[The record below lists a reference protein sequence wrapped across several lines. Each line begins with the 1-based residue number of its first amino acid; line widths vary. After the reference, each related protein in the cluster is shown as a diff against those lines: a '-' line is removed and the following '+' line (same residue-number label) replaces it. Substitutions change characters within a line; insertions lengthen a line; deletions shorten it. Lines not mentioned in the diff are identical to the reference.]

1 MDDRLAP
8 GGGGMNTDVKAA
20 LRAQAANAALAFTL
34 FVTLASVFFAAI
46 GTQPLAMLAEIARSA
61 WGDGYAL
68 GETLLRATP
77 ILLCALATIVPA
89 RAGLI
94 SVGAEGQL
102 YFGALAGTGL
112 LLAMGAPPGAWV
124 LPATLLAGAVG
135 GAAWALAPALLR
147 VGANANETI
156 STLLL
161 NYIAALLVTWL
172 VYGPWK
178 NPQSQGWPASIEFP
192 PGARLPLLGDSRVHA
207 GLFIAVTLALALH
220 LLLTRSRWGLELDL
234 MRSNPRAALLAGFGQ
249 RRRLVLALL
258 TGGLLA
264 GLAGIAETSSVQG
277 RLQADL
283 SNGAGLSGFLV
294 AWLAGNSPLRAIA
307 WAFVVAGLLAAGDGL
322 QMNAGIPSSATLVV
336 QGLLFVAVLLAGGQR
351 RQRMSV
357 HGGGHD

>member
-1 MDDRLAP
+1 M
-8 GGGGMNTDVKAA
+8 KATLYHRAAGSATAFA
-20 LRAQAANAALAFTL
+20 LFIALASL
-34 FVTLASVFFAAI
+34 FFLAIS
-46 GTQPLAMLAEIARSA
+46 TNPLAMLAEISRSA

-112 LLAMGAPPGAWV
+112 LLAAGVPSGAWM
-124 LPATLLAGAVG
+124 LPATLLAGALG
-135 GAAWALAPALLR
+135 GALWAAVPALLR
-147 VGANANETI
+147 VGANVNETI

-161 NYIAALLVTWL
+161 NYVAALLVTWL

-178 NPQSQGWPASIEFP
+178 NPQSQGWPASVEFP
-192 PGARLPLLGDSRVHA
+192 GAARLPLLFESRVHA
-207 GLFIAVTLALALH
+207 GLFVALVLVLVLH

-249 RRRLVLALL
+249 KRRIVIALL
-258 TGGLLA
+258 VSGLLA

-277 RLQADL
+277 RLQAEL

-294 AWLAGNSPLRAIA
+294 AWLARNSALRAVPY
-307 WAFVVAGLLAAGDGL
+307 AFMVAGLLAAGDGL
-322 QMNAGIPSSATLVV
+322 QMNANIPSSATLVV
-336 QGLLFVAVLLAGGQR
+336 QGLLFVAVLLAGGIREWRQSR
-351 RQRMSV
+351 RGAW
-357 HGGGHD
+357 HA

>member
-1 MDDRLAP
+1 M
-8 GGGGMNTDVKAA
+8 KATLYHRAAGSATAFA
-20 LRAQAANAALAFTL
+20 LFIALASL
-34 FVTLASVFFAAI
+34 FFLAIS
-46 GTQPLAMLAEIARSA
+46 TNPLAMLAEISRSA

-112 LLAMGAPPGAWV
+112 LLAAGVPSGAWM
-124 LPATLLAGAVG
+124 LPATLLAGALG
-135 GAAWALAPALLR
+135 GALWAAVPALLR
-147 VGANANETI
+147 VGANVNETI

-161 NYIAALLVTWL
+161 NYVAALLVTWL

-178 NPQSQGWPASIEFP
+178 NPQSQGWPASVEFP
-192 PGARLPLLGDSRVHA
+192 GAARLPLLFESRVHA
-207 GLFIAVTLALALH
+207 GLFVALVLALVLH

-249 RRRLVLALL
+249 KRRIVIALL
-258 TGGLLA
+258 VSGLLA

-277 RLQADL
+277 RLQAEL

-294 AWLAGNSPLRAIA
+294 AWLARNSALRAVPY
-307 WAFVVAGLLAAGDGL
+307 AFIVAGLLAAGDGL
-322 QMNAGIPSSATLVV
+322 QMNANIPSSATLVV
-336 QGLLFVAVLLAGGQR
+336 QGLLFVAVLLAGGIR
-351 RQRMSV
+351 EWRQSRSGAW
-357 HGGGHD
+357 HA

>member
-1 MDDRLAP
+1 M
-8 GGGGMNTDVKAA
+8 KATLYHRAAGSATAFA
-20 LRAQAANAALAFTL
+20 LFIALASL
-34 FVTLASVFFAAI
+34 FFLAIS
-46 GTQPLAMLAEIARSA
+46 TNPLAMLAEISRSA

-112 LLAMGAPPGAWV
+112 LLAAGVPSGAWM
-124 LPATLLAGAVG
+124 LPATLLAGALG
-135 GAAWALAPALLR
+135 GALWAAVPALLR
-147 VGANANETI
+147 VGANVNETI

-161 NYIAALLVTWL
+161 NYVAALLVTWL

-178 NPQSQGWPASIEFP
+178 NPQSQGWPASVEFP
-192 PGARLPLLGDSRVHA
+192 GAARLPLLFESRVHA
-207 GLFIAVTLALALH
+207 GLFLALVLALVLH

-249 RRRLVLALL
+249 KRRIVIALL
-258 TGGLLA
+258 VSGLLA

-277 RLQADL
+277 RLQAEL

-294 AWLAGNSPLRAIA
+294 AWLARNSALRAVPY
-307 WAFVVAGLLAAGDGL
+307 AFIVAGLLAAGDGL
-322 QMNAGIPSSATLVV
+322 QMNANIPSSATLVV
-336 QGLLFVAVLLAGGQR
+336 QGLLFVAVLLAGGIREWRQSR
-351 RQRMSV
+351 RGAW
-357 HGGGHD
+357 HA

>member
-1 MDDRLAP
+1 M
-8 GGGGMNTDVKAA
+8 
-20 LRAQAANAALAFTL
+20 NAALLQLRLQASGGATAFAL
-34 FVTLASVFFAAI
+34 FITLASIFFLAI
-46 GTQPLAMLAEIARSA
+46 GAAPLAMLTEIVRSA

-77 ILLCALATIVPA
+77 ILLCALATILPA

-102 YFGALAGTGL
+102 YFGALAGTGF
-112 LLAMGAPPGAWV
+112 LLAAGAPQGAWM
-124 LPATLLAGAVG
+124 LPATLLAGALG
-135 GAAWALAPALLR
+135 GALWALTPALLR

-161 NYIAALLVTWL
+161 NYVAALLVTWL

-178 NPQSQGWPASIEFP
+178 NPASQGWPASIEFP
-192 PGARLPLLGDSRVHA
+192 ETARLPLLFDSRVHA
-207 GLFIAVTLALALH
+207 GLFLAVALALILH

-234 MRSNPRAALLAGFGQ
+234 MRGNPRAALLAGFGQ
-249 RRRLVLALL
+249 KRRIVLALL
-258 TGGLLA
+258 MGGLLA

-294 AWLAGNSPLRAIA
+294 AWLARNSALRAIA

-322 QMNAGIPSSATLVV
+322 QMNANIPSSATLVV
-336 QGLLFVAVLLAGGQR
+336 QGLLFVAVLLAGGLR
-351 RQRMSV
+351 DWRQSRPGAPYV
-357 HGGGHD
+357 

>member
-1 MDDRLAP
+1 
-8 GGGGMNTDVKAA
+8 MNAA
-20 LRAQAANAALAFTL
+20 LSQVRAQAAGGALAFSL
-34 FVTLASVFFAAI
+34 FAVLASAFFLAI
-46 GTQPLAMLAEIARSA
+46 GTSPLAMLAEIARSA

-102 YFGALAGTGL
+102 YFGALAGTGA
-112 LLAMGAPPGAWV
+112 LLAMNAPSTAWM
-124 LPATLLAGAVG
+124 LPATLLAGALG
-135 GAAWALAPALLR
+135 GALWAAVPALLR
-147 VGANANETI
+147 IAANANETI

-161 NYIAALLVTWL
+161 NYVAALLVTWL

-192 PGARLPLLGDSRVHA
+192 EAARLPLLFGSRVHG
-207 GLFIAVTLALALH
+207 GLFLAVVLALALH
-220 LLLTRSRWGLELDL
+220 VLLTRSRWGLELDL

-249 RRRLVLALL
+249 KRRIVLALL
-258 TGGLLA
+258 VGGLLA

-294 AWLAGNSPLRAIA
+294 AWLARNSALRAIA
-307 WAFVVAGLLAAGDGL
+307 YAFIVAGLLAAGDGL
-322 QMNAGIPSSATLVV
+322 QMNANIPSSATLVV
-336 QGLLFVAVLLAGGQR
+336 QGLLFVAVLLAGGFR
-351 RQRMSV
+351 EWRQSRS
-357 HGGGHD
+357 GALDG

>member
-1 MDDRLAP
+1 MTTVAHPLREHLAH
-8 GGGGMNTDVKAA
+8 GSTAFV
-20 LRAQAANAALAFTL
+20 LFIALASL
-34 FVTLASVFFAAI
+34 FFLAI
-46 GTQPLAMLAEIARSA
+46 GTHPLAMLSEIARSA
-61 WGDGYAL
+61 WGSGYAM

-112 LLAMGAPPGAWV
+112 LLATGAPSSSIFF
-124 LPATLLAGAVG
+124 LPACLLAGAIG
-135 GAAWALAPALLR
+135 GAVWAAVPALLR
-147 VGANANETI
+147 VGANVNETI

-161 NYIAALLVTWL
+161 NYVAALLVTWL

-178 NPQSQGWPASIEFP
+178 SPQSQGWPATIEFP
-192 PGARLPLLGDSRVHA
+192 EAWRLPLLMDSRVHA
-207 GLFIAVTLALALH
+207 GLFLAIALALLLH
-220 LLLTRSRWGLELDL
+220 VLLTRTRWGLELDV
-234 MRSNPRAALLAGFGQ
+234 MRSNPRAALLAGYGQ

-258 TGGLLA
+258 AGGLLA

-294 AWLAGNSPLRAIA
+294 AWLARNNALHAIA
-307 WAFVVAGLLAAGDGL
+307 YAFIVGGLLAAGDGL
-322 QMNAGIPSSATLVV
+322 QMNANIPSSATLVV
-336 QGLLFVAVLLAGGQR
+336 QGLLFVAMLLAGGLRER
-351 RQRMSV
+351 RLARGGAH
-357 HGGGHD
+357 HG

>member
-1 MDDRLAP
+1 M
-8 GGGGMNTDVKAA
+8 KATLYHRAASSATAFA
-20 LRAQAANAALAFTL
+20 LFIALASL
-34 FVTLASVFFAAI
+34 FFLAIS
-46 GTQPLAMLAEIARSA
+46 TNPLAMLAEISRSA

-112 LLAMGAPPGAWV
+112 LLAAGVPSGAWM
-124 LPATLLAGAVG
+124 LPATLLAGALG
-135 GAAWALAPALLR
+135 GALWAAVPALLR
-147 VGANANETI
+147 VGANVNETI

-161 NYIAALLVTWL
+161 NYVAALLVTWL

-178 NPQSQGWPASIEFP
+178 NPQSQGWPASVEFP
-192 PGARLPLLGDSRVHA
+192 GAARLPLLFESRVHA
-207 GLFIAVTLALALH
+207 GLFLALVLALVLH

-249 RRRLVLALL
+249 KRRIVIALL
-258 TGGLLA
+258 VSGLLA

-277 RLQADL
+277 RLQAEL

-294 AWLAGNSPLRAIA
+294 AWLARNSALRAVPY
-307 WAFVVAGLLAAGDGL
+307 AFIVAGLLAAGDGL
-322 QMNAGIPSSATLVV
+322 QMNANIPSSATLVV
-336 QGLLFVAVLLAGGQR
+336 QGLLFVAVLLAGGIREWRQSR
-351 RQRMSV
+351 RGAW
-357 HGGGHD
+357 HA

>member
-1 MDDRLAP
+1 M
-8 GGGGMNTDVKAA
+8 MA
-20 LRAQAANAALAFTL
+20 LPPPLREHLMHGSTAFVLFIALASL
-34 FVTLASVFFAAI
+34 FFLAI
-46 GTQPLAMLAEIARSA
+46 GTHPLAMLAEIARSA
-61 WGDGYAL
+61 WGSGYAM

-112 LLAMGAPPGAWV
+112 LLASGAPSSSHWF
-124 LPATLLAGAVG
+124 LPACLLAGAIG
-135 GAAWALAPALLR
+135 GAVWAAVPALLR
-147 VGANANETI
+147 VGANVNETI

-161 NYIAALLVTWL
+161 NYVAALLVTWL

-178 NPQSQGWPASIEFP
+178 SPQSQGWPATIEFP
-192 PGARLPLLGDSRVHA
+192 EAWRLPLLMDSRVHA
-207 GLFIAVTLALALH
+207 GLFLAIALAL
-220 LLLTRSRWGLELDL
+220 LLHVLFTRTRWGLELDV
-234 MRSNPRAALLAGFGQ
+234 MRSNPRAALLAGYGQ

-258 TGGLLA
+258 AAGLLA

-294 AWLAGNSPLRAIA
+294 AWLARNNALHAIA
-307 WAFVVAGLLAAGDGL
+307 YAFIVAGLLAAGDGL
-322 QMNAGIPSSATLVV
+322 QMNANIPSSATLVV
-336 QGLLFVAVLLAGGQR
+336 QGLLFVAMLLAGGLRER
-351 RQRMSV
+351 RLARGGAR
-357 HGGGHD
+357 HG

>member
-1 MDDRLAP
+1 M
-8 GGGGMNTDVKAA
+8 KATLYHRAAGSATAFA
-20 LRAQAANAALAFTL
+20 LFIALASL
-34 FVTLASVFFAAI
+34 FFLAIS
-46 GTQPLAMLAEIARSA
+46 TNPLAMLAEISRSA

-112 LLAMGAPPGAWV
+112 LLAAGVPSGAWM
-124 LPATLLAGAVG
+124 LPATLLAGALG
-135 GAAWALAPALLR
+135 GALWAAVPALLR
-147 VGANANETI
+147 VGANVNETI

-161 NYIAALLVTWL
+161 NYVAALLVTWL

-178 NPQSQGWPASIEFP
+178 NPQSQGWPASVEFP
-192 PGARLPLLGDSRVHA
+192 GAARLPLLFESRVHA
-207 GLFIAVTLALALH
+207 GLFLALVLALVLH

-249 RRRLVLALL
+249 KRRIVIALL
-258 TGGLLA
+258 VSGLLA

-277 RLQADL
+277 RLQAEL

-294 AWLAGNSPLRAIA
+294 AWLARNSALRAVPY
-307 WAFVVAGLLAAGDGL
+307 AFIVAGLLAAGDGL
-322 QMNAGIPSSATLVV
+322 QMNANIPSSATLVV
-336 QGLLFVAVLLAGGQR
+336 QGLLFVAVLLAGGIR
-351 RQRMSV
+351 EWRQSRSGAW
-357 HGGGHD
+357 HA

>member
-1 MDDRLAP
+1 M
-8 GGGGMNTDVKAA
+8 KATLYHRAAGSATAFA
-20 LRAQAANAALAFTL
+20 LFIALASL
-34 FVTLASVFFAAI
+34 FFLAIS
-46 GTQPLAMLAEIARSA
+46 TNPLAMLAEISRSA

-68 GETLLRATP
+68 GETLLRTTP

-112 LLAMGAPPGAWV
+112 LLAAGVPSGAWM
-124 LPATLLAGAVG
+124 LPATLLAGALG
-135 GAAWALAPALLR
+135 GALWAAVPALLR
-147 VGANANETI
+147 VGANVNETI

-161 NYIAALLVTWL
+161 NYVAALLVTWL

-178 NPQSQGWPASIEFP
+178 NPQSQGWPASVEFP
-192 PGARLPLLGDSRVHA
+192 GAARLPLLFESRVHA
-207 GLFIAVTLALALH
+207 GLFLALVLALVLH

-249 RRRLVLALL
+249 KRRIVIALL
-258 TGGLLA
+258 VSGLLA

-277 RLQADL
+277 RLQAEL

-294 AWLAGNSPLRAIA
+294 AWLARNSALRAVPY
-307 WAFVVAGLLAAGDGL
+307 AFIVAGLLAAGDGL
-322 QMNAGIPSSATLVV
+322 QMNANIPSSATLVV
-336 QGLLFVAVLLAGGQR
+336 QGLLFVAVLLAGGIREWRQSR
-351 RQRMSV
+351 RGAW
-357 HGGGHD
+357 HA

>member
-1 MDDRLAP
+1 M
-8 GGGGMNTDVKAA
+8 KATLYHRAAGSATAFA
-20 LRAQAANAALAFTL
+20 LFIALASL
-34 FVTLASVFFAAI
+34 FFLAIS
-46 GTQPLAMLAEIARSA
+46 TNPLAMLAEISRSA

-89 RAGLI
+89 RAGMI

-112 LLAMGAPPGAWV
+112 LLAAGVPSGAWM
-124 LPATLLAGAVG
+124 LPATLLAGALG
-135 GAAWALAPALLR
+135 GALWAAVPALLR
-147 VGANANETI
+147 VGANVNETI

-161 NYIAALLVTWL
+161 NYVAALLVTWL

-178 NPQSQGWPASIEFP
+178 NPQSQGWPASVEFP
-192 PGARLPLLGDSRVHA
+192 GAARLPLLFESRVHA
-207 GLFIAVTLALALH
+207 GLFLALVLALVLH

-249 RRRLVLALL
+249 TRRIVIALL
-258 TGGLLA
+258 VSGLLA

-277 RLQADL
+277 RLQAEL

-294 AWLAGNSPLRAIA
+294 AWLARNSALRAVPY
-307 WAFVVAGLLAAGDGL
+307 AFIVAGLLAAGDGL
-322 QMNAGIPSSATLVV
+322 QMNANIPSSATLVV
-336 QGLLFVAVLLAGGQR
+336 QGLLFVAVLLAGGIR
-351 RQRMSV
+351 EWRQSRSGAW
-357 HGGGHD
+357 HA

>member
-1 MDDRLAP
+1 M
-8 GGGGMNTDVKAA
+8 KAA
-20 LRAQAANAALAFTL
+20 LSQWRMQASGGATAFALFI
-34 FVTLASVFFAAI
+34 TLASIFFLAI
-46 GTQPLAMLAEIARSA
+46 GASPPAMLAEIARSA

-102 YFGALAGTGL
+102 YFGALAGTGF
-112 LLAMGAPPGAWV
+112 LLAAGAPQGAWM
-124 LPATLLAGAVG
+124 LPATLLAGALG
-135 GAAWALAPALLR
+135 GALWAAVPALLR

-161 NYIAALLVTWL
+161 NYVAALLVTWL

-192 PGARLPLLGDSRVHA
+192 QAARLPLLFDSRVHA
-207 GLFIAVTLALALH
+207 GLFLAVALALVLH

-249 RRRLVLALL
+249 KRRIVLALL
-258 TGGLLA
+258 AGGLLA

-294 AWLAGNSPLRAIA
+294 AWLARNNALRAIA
-307 WAFVVAGLLAAGDGL
+307 WAFIVAGLLAAGDGL
-322 QMNAGIPSSATLVV
+322 QMNANIPSSATLVV
-336 QGLLFVAVLLAGGQR
+336 QGLLFVAVLLAGRLRDWQQAKYG
-351 RQRMSV
+351 V
-357 HGGGHD
+357 AHA

>member
-1 MDDRLAP
+1 MNPILSRLRTEAS
-8 GGGGMNTDVKAA
+8 GGATAFA
-20 LRAQAANAALAFTL
+20 LFIALASAF
-34 FVTLASVFFAAI
+34 FFGIGASPPGV
-46 GTQPLAMLAEIARSA
+46 LLEIAHSA

-89 RAGLI
+89 RTGLI

-102 YFGALAGTGL
+102 YIGALAGTGL
-112 LLAMGAPPGAWV
+112 LLATGASSGAWL
-124 LPATLLAGAVG
+124 LPATLLAGALG
-135 GAAWALAPALLR
+135 GALWACVPALLR

-161 NYIAALLVTWL
+161 NYVASLLVTWL

-178 NPQSQGWPASIEFP
+178 NPQSQGWPASIAFP
-192 PGARLPLLGDSRVHA
+192 EASRLPLLLDSRVHA
-207 GLFIAVTLALALH
+207 GLFLAVALALVLH

-249 RRRLVLALL
+249 RRRIVLALL
-258 TGGLLA
+258 VGGLLA

-294 AWLAGNSPLRAIA
+294 AWLARNSALRAMA
-307 WAFVVAGLLAAGDGL
+307 YAFVVAGLLAAGDGL

-336 QGLLFVAVLLAGGQR
+336 QGLLFVSVLLAGGLRDRWQAR
-351 RQRMSV
+351 AGAR
-357 HGGGHD
+357 HG

>member
-1 MDDRLAP
+1 M
-8 GGGGMNTDVKAA
+8 KATLYHRAAGSATAFA
-20 LRAQAANAALAFTL
+20 LFIALASL
-34 FVTLASVFFAAI
+34 FFLAIS
-46 GTQPLAMLAEIARSA
+46 TNPLAMLAEISRSA

-112 LLAMGAPPGAWV
+112 LLAAGVPSGAWM
-124 LPATLLAGAVG
+124 LPATLLAGALG
-135 GAAWALAPALLR
+135 GALWAAVPALLR
-147 VGANANETI
+147 VGANVNETI

-161 NYIAALLVTWL
+161 NYVAALLVTWL

-178 NPQSQGWPASIEFP
+178 NPQSQGWPASVEFP
-192 PGARLPLLGDSRVHA
+192 GAARLPLLFESRVHA
-207 GLFIAVTLALALH
+207 GLFLALVLALVLH

-249 RRRLVLALL
+249 KRRIVIALL
-258 TGGLLA
+258 VSGLLA

-277 RLQADL
+277 RLQAEL

-294 AWLAGNSPLRAIA
+294 AWLARNSALRAVPY
-307 WAFVVAGLLAAGDGL
+307 AFMVAGLLAAGDGL
-322 QMNAGIPSSATLVV
+322 QMNANIPSSATLVV
-336 QGLLFVAVLLAGGQR
+336 QGLLFVAVLLAGGIR
-351 RQRMSV
+351 EWRQSRSGAW
-357 HGGGHD
+357 HA

>member
-1 MDDRLAP
+1 M
-8 GGGGMNTDVKAA
+8 KATLYHRAASSATAFA
-20 LRAQAANAALAFTL
+20 LFIALASL
-34 FVTLASVFFAAI
+34 FFLAIS
-46 GTQPLAMLAEIARSA
+46 TNPLAMLAEISRSA

-112 LLAMGAPPGAWV
+112 LLAAGVPSGAWM
-124 LPATLLAGAVG
+124 LPATLLAGALG
-135 GAAWALAPALLR
+135 GALWAAVPALLR
-147 VGANANETI
+147 VGANVNETI

-161 NYIAALLVTWL
+161 NYVAALLVTWL

-178 NPQSQGWPASIEFP
+178 NPQSQGWPASVEFP
-192 PGARLPLLGDSRVHA
+192 GAARLPLLFESRVHA
-207 GLFIAVTLALALH
+207 GLFVALVLVLVLH

-249 RRRLVLALL
+249 KRRIVIALL
-258 TGGLLA
+258 VSGLLA

-277 RLQADL
+277 RLQAEL

-294 AWLAGNSPLRAIA
+294 AWLARNSALRAVPY
-307 WAFVVAGLLAAGDGL
+307 AFIVAGLLAAGDGL
-322 QMNAGIPSSATLVV
+322 QMNANIPSSATLVV
-336 QGLLFVAVLLAGGQR
+336 QGLLFVAVLLAGGIR
-351 RQRMSV
+351 EWRQSRSGAW
-357 HGGGHD
+357 HA

>member
-1 MDDRLAP
+1 M
-8 GGGGMNTDVKAA
+8 KATLYHRAAGSATAFA
-20 LRAQAANAALAFTL
+20 LFIALASL
-34 FVTLASVFFAAI
+34 FFLAIS
-46 GTQPLAMLAEIARSA
+46 TNPLAMLAEISRSA

-112 LLAMGAPPGAWV
+112 LLAAGVPSGAWM
-124 LPATLLAGAVG
+124 LPATLLAGALG
-135 GAAWALAPALLR
+135 GALWAAVPALLR
-147 VGANANETI
+147 VGANVNETI

-161 NYIAALLVTWL
+161 NYVAALLVTWL

-178 NPQSQGWPASIEFP
+178 NPQSQGWPASVEFP
-192 PGARLPLLGDSRVHA
+192 GAARLPLLFESRVHA
-207 GLFIAVTLALALH
+207 GLFVALVLALVLH

-249 RRRLVLALL
+249 KRRIVIALL
-258 TGGLLA
+258 VSGLLA

-277 RLQADL
+277 RLQAEL

-294 AWLAGNSPLRAIA
+294 AWLARNSALRAVPY
-307 WAFVVAGLLAAGDGL
+307 AFIVAGLLAAGDGL
-322 QMNAGIPSSATLVV
+322 QMNANIPSSATLVV
-336 QGLLFVAVLLAGGQR
+336 QGLLFVAVLLAGGIREWRQSR
-351 RQRMSV
+351 RGAW
-357 HGGGHD
+357 HA

>member
-1 MDDRLAP
+1 M
-8 GGGGMNTDVKAA
+8 
-20 LRAQAANAALAFTL
+20 NAAMLQLRMQALSGATAFAL
-34 FVTLASVFFAAI
+34 FIALASVFFLSI
-46 GTQPLAMLAEIARSA
+46 DTNPLAMLAEIARSA

-102 YFGALAGTGL
+102 YFGALIGTGF
-112 LLAMGAPPGAWV
+112 LLATGAPSGAWM
-124 LPATLLAGAVG
+124 LPATLLAGALG
-135 GAAWALAPALLR
+135 GALWALTPALLR

-161 NYIAALLVTWL
+161 NYVAALLVTWL

-192 PGARLPLLGDSRVHA
+192 MATRLPLLFDSRAHA
-207 GLFIAVTLALALH
+207 GLFLAVALALLLH

-234 MRSNPRAALLAGFGQ
+234 MRSSPRAALLAGFGQ
-249 RRRLVLALL
+249 KRRIVLTLL

-294 AWLAGNSPLRAIA
+294 AWLARNSALRAIA
-307 WAFVVAGLLAAGDGL
+307 WAFIVAGLLAAGDGL
-322 QMNAGIPSSATLVV
+322 QMNANIPSSATLVV
-336 QGLLFVAVLLAGGQR
+336 QGLLFVAVLLAGGLPKLGQVR
-351 RQRMSV
+351 S
-357 HGGGHD
+357 GAKHD